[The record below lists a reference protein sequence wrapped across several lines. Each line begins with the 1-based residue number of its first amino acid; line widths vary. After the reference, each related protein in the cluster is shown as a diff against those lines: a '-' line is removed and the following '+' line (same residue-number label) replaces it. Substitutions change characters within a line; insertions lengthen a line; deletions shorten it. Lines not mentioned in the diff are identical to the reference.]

1 MTTITKTTGKE
12 MMRDLSAQRSLLSSS
27 NVLSTNLWS
36 FEMQVIGSQTDREN
50 QEGSRENVA
59 KL

>member
-12 MMRDLSAQRSLLSSS
+12 MVRDLSAHRSLLSSS

-50 QEGSRENVA
+50 QEESRENVA

>member
-1 MTTITKTTGKE
+1 